1 MTGAERSRRSR
12 SLRALRRLQEL
23 DEAAAA
29 EALVED
35 AGLRPPRGAQQ
46 LMPIQRARPR
56 TQMGIKIMPAQIG
69 SRPMTKA

>member
-1 MTGAERSRRSR
+1 
-12 SLRALRRLQEL
+12 
-23 DEAAAA
+23 
-29 EALVED
+29 VED